1 MLIEDNKAVR
11 ENITEI
17 LELDNYEVL
26 SAPNGKV
33 GVDLAT
39 KDLPD
44 LIICDIMMPELD
56 GYGVLHMLSKNAKT
70 SAIPFIFLT
79 AKTDRADLRKGM
91 GEAIPFDDES
101 FDTVV
106 CTYTLCSVTDPA
118 QTLAELRREYPQ
130 AELFLVL
137 GADQLLAFRQWV
149 RWQEVVSL
157 ATLAVAA
164 RARSIGAQALDAP
177 PEEADLSGV
186 DLPFV
191 GLTMPLNPVS
201 ATAVRARL
209 AAVGP
214 DAAALDVLVPA
225 PVASYIS
232 QNHLYQTPT

>member
-1 MLIEDNKAVR
+1 MTAASDGVAIRRVGMFGGAFDPPHGAHRSLAEAAIEQ
-11 ENITEI
+11 
-17 LELDNYEVL
+17 LQLDVL
-26 SAPNGKV
+26 HVLPTGQAWHKSRPLTDAAHRVAMCG
-33 GVDLAT
+33 LAFG
-39 KDLPD
+39 DLPRVRID
-44 LIICDIMMPELD
+44 PREIARQGPS
-56 GYGVLHMLSKNAKT
+56 Y
-70 SAIPFIFLT
+70 T
-79 AKTDRADLRKGM
+79 AD
-91 GEAIPFDDES
+91 
-101 FDTVV
+101 
-106 CTYTLCSVTDPA
+106 
-118 QTLAELRREYPQ
+118 TLAELRREYPQ

-177 PEEADLSGV
+177 PEEADLSAV

-232 QNHLYQTPT
+232 QHHLYQTPT